1 MNRRGGILL
10 EVLFAITLFV
20 VAALAI
26 LKATG
31 QASRSVERAAVLQRA
46 VDMATTRM
54 AELEAGLISLADLRS
69 IDDFVRPE
77 FGAFNDAPAENRLR
91 IEASTDRSAHGGL
104 SLVELKVLDAEEVAV
119 DGGARI
125 VFTLRQLV
133 RLREGAIDS
142 YESDDLFEDLPD
154 EASSRPGSGS

>member
-26 LKATG
+26 LQATG
-31 QASRSVERAAVLQRA
+31 QAARSVDRAATLQRA

-54 AELEAGLISLADLRS
+54 AELEVGLISVADLRS

-77 FGAFNDAPAENRLR
+77 FGAFDDAPAENRLR
-91 IEASTDRSAHGGL
+91 IEASTERSPHDGL
-104 SLVELKVLDAEEVAV
+104 TLVELKVLDAEEPAA

-125 VFTLRQLV
+125 VFTLRQLL
-133 RLREGAIDS
+133 RLREGPTEV
-142 YESDDLFEDLPD
+142 YESDDMLEGLPD
-154 EASSRPGSGS
+154 DGSTGFGGAP